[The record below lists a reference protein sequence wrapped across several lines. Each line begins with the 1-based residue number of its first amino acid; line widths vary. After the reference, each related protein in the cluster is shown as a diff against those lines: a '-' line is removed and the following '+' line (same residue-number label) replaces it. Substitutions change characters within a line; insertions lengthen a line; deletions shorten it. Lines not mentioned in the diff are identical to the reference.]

1 MCIESIFRETKC
13 RENVSLSPDEI
24 MTTIKMYFYLE
35 KMSFVGFGGF
45 QLKHICRGLMEG
57 SDKTE
62 AVLNALTPKGTV
74 HK

>member
-1 MCIESIFRETKC
+1 M
-13 RENVSLSPDEI
+13 N
-24 MTTIKMYFYLE
+24 FYLK

-74 HK
+74 HKYCKL